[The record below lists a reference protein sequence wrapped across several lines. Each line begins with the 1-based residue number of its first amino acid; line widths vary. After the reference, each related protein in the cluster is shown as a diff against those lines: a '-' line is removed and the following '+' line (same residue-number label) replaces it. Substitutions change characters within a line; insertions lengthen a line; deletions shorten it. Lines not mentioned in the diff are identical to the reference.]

1 MDEKRGNIVLAVIHS
16 LTFKTVRI
24 QGQIGATGKFLS
36 PTNHNPSEIAFIC
49 PCGGCNALWKVVAT
63 KGIKGGRVETEVHL
77 VVTYFGPIPNVLLVI
92 PLYRKALSTACG
104 SMH

>member
-1 MDEKRGNIVLAVIHS
+1 MLCKSVAGEKLLDGVLSRGIGDPYREDMDEKRGNIVLVVIHS

-63 KGIKGGRVETEVHL
+63 KGI
-77 VVTYFGPIPNVLLVI
+77 
-92 PLYRKALSTACG
+92 
-104 SMH
+104 